1 MDDEGDGELKGE
13 QAGSVVN
20 ETLPFENVYDA
31 AGQPDTPGDG
41 SGGDGIGGGD
51 DGAEHESEAPVK
63 TDKDG
68 GRNQG
73 DGQNGESDQAEGK
86 KKDADKVI
94 PEVTP
99 GSGPGGCIEQWR
111 EDYQKDKVGIEGDA
125 RACRV

>member
-1 MDDEGDGELKGE
+1 MDDERDGELKSE

-20 ETLPFENVYDA
+20 ETLPFEDIHDA
-31 AGQPDTPGDG
+31 AGQPDAPGDG
-41 SGGDGIGGGD
+41 SGGDGVGGGD

-73 DGQNGESDQAEGK
+73 DGQNGEADQAEGK
-86 KKDADKVI
+86 KKDADEVI

-99 GSGPGGCIEQWR
+99 GSGPGGRIEQWR
-111 EDYQKDKVGIEGDA
+111 KDDQKNNVGIEGDA
-125 RACRV
+125 GHAG